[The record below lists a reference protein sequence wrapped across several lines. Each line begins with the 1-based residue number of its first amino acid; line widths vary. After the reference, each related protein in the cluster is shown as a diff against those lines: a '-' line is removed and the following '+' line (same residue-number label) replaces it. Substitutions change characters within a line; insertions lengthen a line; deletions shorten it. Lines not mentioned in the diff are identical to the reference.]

1 MSWRLQVR
9 HTTRFQYESEVAAS
23 FNEARM
29 LPQTDQQQI
38 VLRHEFQVSPNA
50 TIYDYKDYFGTHVKS
65 FDVQLPHDSLEI
77 VSESTVDTSIPV
89 ETGKS
94 VSWEDL
100 DSETI
105 RDEFAEYLTHS
116 DLVDHIKNELNL
128 RGSASPREAVLR
140 LNAIIRSQ
148 ITYTSGAT
156 HVYSPASEAWAKGA
170 GVCQDFTHASLS
182 LLREAMIPS
191 RYISG
196 YLYTGSGE
204 IGETV
209 VGESHSWVEAWV
221 GEWIQFDPTN
231 GRDVSQDHVLVARG
245 RNYHDVSPLKGI
257 FSGGR
262 SRNTEVIV
270 ELTRLA
276 R

>member
-9 HTTRFQYESEVAAS
+9 HITRFQYESEVTAS

-29 LPQTDQQQI
+29 LPHTDTQQM
-38 VLRHEFQVSPNA
+38 VLRHEFRVNPIA
-50 TIYDYKDYFGTHVKS
+50 TIFEYKDYFGTQVKS
-65 FDVQLPHDSLEI
+65 FDVQLRHNALEI
-77 VSESTVDTSIPV
+77 ISESTVDTSIPV
-89 ETGKS
+89 DGGTS
-94 VSWEDL
+94 VSWEAL
-100 DSETI
+100 DSESI
-105 RDEFAEYLTHS
+105 RDEFAEYLTLS
-116 DLVDHIKNELNL
+116 ALVDPIKTEINL
-128 RGSASPREAVLR
+128 RTSLTPRDAVEK
-140 LNAIIRSQ
+140 LNDAIRNQ

-182 LLREAMIPS
+182 LLREANIPA

-196 YLYTGSGE
+196 YLYTGNGD

-231 GRDVSQDHVLVARG
+231 GRPVTEDHVLVARG
-245 RNYHDVSPLKGI
+245 RDYHDVSPLKGI

-262 SRNTEVIV
+262 SRNTEVVV

>member
-9 HTTRFQYESEVAAS
+9 HITRFQYESEVTAS

-29 LPQTDQQQI
+29 LPRTDQQQI
-38 VLRHEFQVSPNA
+38 VLRHEFRVNPVA
-50 TIYDYKDYFGTHVKS
+50 TVFEYRDYFGTQVKS
-65 FDVQLPHDSLEI
+65 FDVQLRHNSLEI
-77 VSESTVDTSIPV
+77 ISESTVDTSIPV
-89 ETGKS
+89 DGGTS
-94 VSWEDL
+94 VSWEVI
-100 DSETI
+100 DSESI
-105 RDEFAEYLTHS
+105 RDEFAEYLTLS
-116 DLVDHIKNELNL
+116 ALVDPIKSETHLRSALTPRDAVEKLNDF
-128 RGSASPREAVLR
+128 
-140 LNAIIRSQ
+140 IRNQ
-148 ITYTSGAT
+148 IAYTSGAT

-182 LLREAMIPS
+182 LLREARIPA

-196 YLYTGSGE
+196 YLYTGNGD
-204 IGETV
+204 IGVTV

-231 GRDVSQDHVLVARG
+231 GRPVTEDHVLVARG
-245 RNYHDVSPLKGI
+245 RDYHDVSPLKGI

-270 ELTRLA
+270 EMTRLTR
-276 R
+276 

>member
-1 MSWRLQVR
+1 MTWRIKIK
-9 HTTRFQYESEVAAS
+9 HTTKFQYESVVTAS

-29 LPQTDQQQI
+29 IPKNDSQQTL
-38 VLRHEFQVSPNA
+38 LRHELSVFPMA
-50 TIYDYKDYFGTHVKS
+50 TIFEYTDYFGTQVKS
-65 FDVQLPHDSLEI
+65 FDVQLEHDSLTI
-77 VSESTVDTSIPV
+77 VSSSTVDTNQPQDNDI
-89 ETGKS
+89 S
-94 VSWEDL
+94 VPWEVL
-100 DSETI
+100 DAGAI
-105 RDEFAEYLTHS
+105 KDEFAEYLTS
-116 DLVDHIKNELNL
+116 SVLVDPFKSNL
-128 RGSASPREAVLR
+128 DLRSASTPREAVIR
-140 LNAIIRSQ
+140 LNASIRDQ

-182 LLREAMIPS
+182 LLREANIPA

-209 VGESHSWVEAWV
+209 IGESHSWVEAWV

-231 GRDVSQDHVLVARG
+231 GRDVTEDHVLVARG
-245 RNYHDVSPLKGI
+245 RDYHDVSPLKGI
-257 FSGGR
+257 FSGGK
-262 SRNTEVIV
+262 SRNIEVFV
-270 ELTRLA
+270 ELTRVA

>member
-1 MSWRLQVR
+1 MTWRLQVR
-9 HTTRFQYESEVAAS
+9 HTTRFQYESEVTAS

-29 LPQTDQQQI
+29 LPQSDNQQI
-38 VLRHEFQVSPNA
+38 VLRHDFRVNPVA
-50 TIYDYKDYFGTHVKS
+50 TIYEYKDYFGTHVKS
-65 FDVQLPHDSLEI
+65 FDVQLRHNSLEI
-77 VSESTVDTSIPV
+77 ISESTVDTSTPIDY
-89 ETGKS
+89 ETS
-94 VSWEDL
+94 ISWEEL
-100 DSETI
+100 DSETV
-105 RDEFAEYLTHS
+105 RDEFFEYLAFTQ
-116 DLVDHIKNELNL
+116 LVDGIKSETKL
-128 RGSASPREAVLR
+128 RNSASPRDAVNH
-140 LNAIIRSQ
+140 LNEIIRDKIS
-148 ITYTSGAT
+148 YTSGAT

-182 LLREAMIPS
+182 LLREAKIPA

-196 YLYTGSGE
+196 YLYTGTGN

-221 GEWIQFDPTN
+221 GEWIQIDPTN
-231 GRDVSQDHVLVARG
+231 GRQVTEDHVVVARG
-245 RNYHDVSPLKGI
+245 RDYHDVSPLKGI

-270 ELTRLA
+270 EITRMN